1 LKRNKPLA
9 GRPRSAIFYAT
20 FLLYSGAC
28 GAGEQVKTP
37 LRYPGGKSRAV
48 KHILP
53 LIPED
58 CGELCSP
65 FLGGGSVELAVAE
78 RGFRV
83 YGYDVFDPI
92 VWFWQ
97 ALLSEPKKL
106 AILADSFRVYHPDY
120 LIKIKHTKKFKK
132 VRGLLKEDFIR
143 FRNELKVETDY
154 SLMNAARVYA
164 INRSSFSGATFSGG
178 FSKRASY
185 ARFTDSS
192 IERVISFKQPNLTV
206 EQADFK
212 ASIPKHP
219 DAFLYCD
226 PPYLLGGDRDKLY
239 GIQGSTHAGFDHR
252 GLYDLLSQRSGWV
265 LSYNDCPEIRD
276 LYKDFEIR
284 SAEWAYGMNKSKQ
297 SSEILIKG

>member
-1 LKRNKPLA
+1 M
-9 GRPRSAIFYAT
+9 
-20 FLLYSGAC
+20 
-28 GAGEQVKTP
+28 KTP

-53 LIPED
+53 LIPE
-58 CGELCSP
+58 GTQRLCSP
-65 FLGGGSVELAVAE
+65 FLGGGSIELAVAE
-78 RGFRV
+78 RGTRV
-83 YGYDVFDPI
+83 YGYDIFDPI

-106 AILADSFRVYHPDY
+106 AILADSFRMNHPDY
-120 LIKIKHTKKFKK
+120 VLNKKN

-192 IERVISFKQPNLTV
+192 IERIRSFKEPNLTV

-212 ASIPKHP
+212 VSIPKHP
-219 DAFLYCD
+219 DTFLYCD

-265 LSYNDCPEIRD
+265 LSYNDCPEIRK

-284 SAEWAYGMNKSKQ
+284 SAEWAYGMKNVGKNKMGS
-297 SSEILIKG
+297 SSEILIIG